1 MTVVKFTNIIK
12 ILNDLLNLFVLMYLI
27 LKGLV

>member
-1 MTVVKFTNIIK
+1 MAVVKFTNIIK
-12 ILNDLLNLFVLMYLI
+12 IMKDLLNLFVLMYLI